1 MTQTTKYNI
10 LRYLFLSLSIF
21 ALSFPLTFYGI
32 QAFIYGSKVEKFTL
46 GAFCCVAL
54 GMVVINFLLK
64 MKLRSMIWLIVL
76 GIFICLN
83 EIQAMLIMVAVCTIL
98 DEICFTPLHKHF
110 KRKAQTNREIDKRL
124 EAK

>member
-1 MTQTTKYNI
+1 MTQTKKYNFF
-10 LRYLFLSLSIF
+10 RYFFLSLSVF

-32 QAFIYGSKVEKFTL
+32 MAFIEGSKVEKFTF
-46 GAFCCVAL
+46 GAFCCVAI
-54 GMVVINFLLK
+54 GMVVINFLMKL
-64 MKLRSMIWLIVL
+64 KLRSMIWLIVL

-98 DEICFTPLHKHF
+98 DEICFTPLYKYF
-110 KRKAQTNREIDKRL
+110 KRKAQTNKEIDKRL